1 MEDKE
6 FQKKMIEYKLELLE
20 LQKLQTQGFE
30 KRVNELI
37 SQREEIINL
46 NRRISELE
54 EKINQTNENLDKEK
68 QKNRLE
74 AIFKKFN
81 KCFLERKVKRIESV
95 IFKLTSSNEKSNKEI
110 FKLDELRQSDED
122 KNSEPLNYNLLA
134 IEFLLMDG
142 IINK

>member
-81 KCFLERKVKRIESV
+81 KCFLERKVKRMESV
-95 IFKLTSSNEKSNKEI
+95 IFKLTNSNEKSNKEI

>member
-20 LQKLQTQGFE
+20 WQKLQTQGFE

-81 KCFLERKVKRIESV
+81 KCFLERKVKRMESV
-95 IFKLTSSNEKSNKEI
+95 IFKLTNSNEKSNKEI

-122 KNSEPLNYNLLA
+122 KNSEPLN
-134 IEFLLMDG
+134 
-142 IINK
+142 